1 MSKVKTIE
9 VEGKEVKSI
18 KQEELKEIQEL
29 TAKQNEALRTLGVLE
44 SQKFQV
50 HDSFKE
56 VTAELDEIKKKL
68 EEEYGQINI
77 DLSNGEYTD
86 IEKEDAK

>member
-29 TAKQNEALRTLGVLE
+29 TAKQNEALRTMGVLE

-50 HDSFKE
+50 HDSFKK
-56 VTAELDEIKKKL
+56 VTKELDEIKKKL